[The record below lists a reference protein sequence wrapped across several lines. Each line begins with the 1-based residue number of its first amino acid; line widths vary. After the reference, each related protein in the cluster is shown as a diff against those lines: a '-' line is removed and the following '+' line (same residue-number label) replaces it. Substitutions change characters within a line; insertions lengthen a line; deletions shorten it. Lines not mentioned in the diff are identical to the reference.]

1 MSVGE
6 DGKVGVHGWRCYSIL
21 KWRSGML
28 DGGWNCIWDDCRVS
42 VEENTEV
49 GEVMSLLGL
58 ADEIWSEVVLSEMR
72 KNLGEWKGGNA
83 VNVCDFGGAV
93 RELWK
98 IIWYFGLKGVVVAD
112 SDWDEDDWESGLSWK
127 KVWTG

>member
-1 MSVGE
+1 
-6 DGKVGVHGWRCYSIL
+6 
-21 KWRSGML
+21 
-28 DGGWNCIWDDCRVS
+28 
-42 VEENTEV
+42 
-49 GEVMSLLGL
+49 MSLVGL
-58 ADEIWSEVVLSEMR
+58 ADDTWSKVVLSDEE
-72 KNLGEWKGGNA
+72 KSWWKGGDA

-98 IIWYFGLKGVVVAD
+98 IIWYFRLKGVVVAD